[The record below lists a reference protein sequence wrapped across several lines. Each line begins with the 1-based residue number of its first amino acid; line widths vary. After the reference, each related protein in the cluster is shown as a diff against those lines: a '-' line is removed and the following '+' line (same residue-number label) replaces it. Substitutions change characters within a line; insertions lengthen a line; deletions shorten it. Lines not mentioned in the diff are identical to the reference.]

1 MTCTDAQIRKLM
13 KLIQTNTQE
22 IAAAKVGI
30 DPKTARRYLKA
41 KKVPSQMKSERAW
54 RTRADA
60 FSSVWPLVET
70 MLTNSPG
77 LEAKTLM
84 NWLITRDGKSFNLNQ
99 LRTLQRRVRDWRA
112 LMGPND
118 KEVIFPQLL
127 HPGRQSQSDYKVMDE
142 VGILID
148 GRPFPHL
155 LFHFMLPYSRWETV
169 SICFVESYETL
180 TTGYELAVWELGV
193 VAPEHRT
200 DNLSA
205 ATQQMGDERVF
216 TKRWSD
222 FMRHYDVKPS
232 KNNPGVSHENGS
244 VEKSHDLFVSD
255 LEQQLL
261 LRGSRDFVDLAAYQ
275 AFLDGVKDRRNKMRE
290 ERLAEEMKVLK
301 ALPERRWFDP
311 VELRVGVTPWST
323 IVVKGCIYS
332 VPSRLIGH
340 KLRAVVTAET
350 IMVLYGNR
358 LVQEMPRLH
367 GKGQVAIDYRHVVG
381 HLVRKP
387 GAFAN
392 YRFREEMFPSV
403 VFRKAYDRLV
413 DAGFEKGEREY
424 LRVLHLAAMGSES
437 EVTMALELLLEEGLV
452 PDVEAVKG
460 LLKPAAPAYPAVSVP
475 APNLADYDA
484 LLRGGKAA

>member
-1 MTCTDAQIRKLM
+1 M
-13 KLIQTNTQE
+13 KLIQTHTQE

-41 KKVPSQMKSERAW
+41 KQVPSQMKGERNW

-60 FSSVWPLVET
+60 FTVIWPELEK
-70 MLTNSPG
+70 MLTQAPG

-84 NWLITRDGKSFNLNQ
+84 EWLVEKDGERFNRNQ

-112 LMGPND
+112 LKGPDD

-127 HPGRQSQSDYKVMDE
+127 HPGRQSQSDYTVMDDL
-142 VGILID
+142 GILID
-148 GRPFPHL
+148 GRAFPHL

-169 SICFVESYETL
+169 SICYTESYETL
-180 TTGYELAVWELGV
+180 TAGYERAVWELGA

-205 ATQQMGDERVF
+205 ATQKMGDGRTF

-222 FMRHYDVKPS
+222 FMAHYGVKPS
-232 KNNPGVSHENGS
+232 KNNAGVSHENGS
-244 VEKSHDLFVSD
+244 VEKSHDLYVSD

-261 LRGSRDFVDLAAYQ
+261 LRGNRNFADLDEYQ
-275 AFLDGVKDRRNKMRE
+275 AFLDGVKERRNKGRL
-290 ERLAEEMKVLK
+290 ERLAEEMKLLK
-301 ALPERRWFDP
+301 ALPERRWSDP

-323 IVVKGCIYS
+323 IVVLGCTYS

-340 KLRAVVTAET
+340 KLRALVTPDL
-350 IMVLYGNR
+350 IMVLYGKR
-358 LVQEMPRLH
+358 LVQEMPRLS
-367 GKGQVAIDYRHVVG
+367 GKGQAAIDYRHVVG

-392 YRFREEMFPSV
+392 YRFREELFPSV
-403 VFRKAYDRLV
+403 VFRRAYDRLV
-413 DAGFEKGEREY
+413 AGEIEKGEREY

-437 EVTMALELLLEEGLV
+437 EVAMALELLLEEGHV
-452 PDVEAVKG
+452 PDAEAVKS
-460 LLKPAAPAYPAVSVP
+460 LLKPAAPSYPTVSIP
-475 APNLADYDA
+475 APNLADYNA
-484 LLRGGKAA
+484 LLNGGLAA

>member
-13 KLIQTNTQE
+13 KLIQTHTQE

-41 KKVPSQMKSERAW
+41 QKVPSQMKGERTW

-60 FSSVWPLVET
+60 FTEVWPKLET
-70 MLTNSPG
+70 MLAQSPG

-84 NWLITRDGKSFNLNQ
+84 EWLVEQDGECYNRNQ

-112 LMGPND
+112 LKGPDD
-118 KEVIFPQLL
+118 KEVIFPQVL
-127 HPGRQSQSDYKVMDE
+127 HPGCQSQSDYTVMDE

-148 GRPFPHL
+148 GRAFPHL

-169 SICFVESYETL
+169 SICYTESYETL
-180 TTGYELAVWELGV
+180 TAGYERAVWELGAV
-193 VAPEHRT
+193 VPEHRT

-205 ATQQMGDERVF
+205 ATQKMGDGRAF

-222 FMRHYDVKPS
+222 FMAHYGVKPS
-232 KNNPGVSHENGS
+232 RNNPGVSHENGS
-244 VEKSHDLFVSD
+244 VEKSHDLFVDD

-261 LRGSRDFVDLAAYQ
+261 LRGNRNFADLAEYE
-275 AFLDGVKDRRNKMRE
+275 AFLAKVKDRRNKGRV
-290 ERLAEEMKVLK
+290 ERLAEEMKLLK
-301 ALPERRWFDP
+301 ALPERRWSDP

-323 IVVKGCIYS
+323 IVVSGCTYS

-340 KLRAVVTAET
+340 KLRALVTPDT
-350 IMVLYGNR
+350 IMVLYGKR
-358 LVQEMPRLH
+358 LIQEMPRLS
-367 GKGQVAIDYRHVVG
+367 GKGQAAIDYHHVVG

-392 YRFREEMFPSV
+392 YRFREELFPSV

-413 DAGFEKGEREY
+413 AGEIEKGEREY
-424 LRVLHLAAMGSES
+424 LRVLHMAAMESES
-437 EVTMALELLLEEGLV
+437 EVAMALELLLEEGHL
-452 PDVEAVKG
+452 PSAEAVKG
-460 LLKPAAPAYPAVSVP
+460 LLKPATTTYPTVSIP
-475 APNLADYDA
+475 APDLAAYDA
-484 LLRGGKAA
+484 LLIGGLAA

>member
-1 MTCTDAQIRKLM
+1 M
-13 KLIQTNTQE
+13 KLLQTHTQE

-41 KKVPSQMKSERAW
+41 KKIPSQMKAERRW

-60 FSSVWPLVET
+60 FSTVWPDLET
-70 MLTNSPG
+70 ILSNSPG

-84 NWLITRDGKSFNLNQ
+84 NWLVERDGKSFNLNQ

-112 LMGPND
+112 LKGPND
-118 KEVIFPQLL
+118 KEVIFPQIL
-127 HPGRQSQSDYKVMDE
+127 HPGRQSQSDYKVMNE

-148 GRPFPHL
+148 GKPFPHL

-169 SICFVESYETL
+169 SICYSESYETL
-180 TTGYELAVWELGV
+180 TTGYELAAWELGA

-205 ATQQMGDERVF
+205 ATQKMGDDRVF

-222 FMRHYDVKPS
+222 FMGHYDVKPS

-255 LEQQLL
+255 LVQQLL

-290 ERLAEEMKVLK
+290 ARLAEEMKVLK

-311 VELRVGVTPWST
+311 IELRVGVTPWST

-387 GAFAN
+387 GAFTN

-403 VFRKAYDRLV
+403 VFRKAYDRLME
-413 DAGFEKGEREY
+413 AGVEKGEREY
-424 LRVLHLAAMGSES
+424 LRVLHLAAMNSES
-437 EVTMALELLLEEGLV
+437 EVAMILELLLEEGLV
-452 PDVEAVKG
+452 PDAEAVKG
-460 LLKPAAPAYPAVSVP
+460 LLKPTVPAYPAVRVP

-484 LLRGGKAA
+484 LLRGGHAA

>member
-1 MTCTDAQIRKLM
+1 M
-13 KLIQTNTQE
+13 KLIQTHTQE

-30 DPKTARRYLKA
+30 DPKTARRYLKS
-41 KKVPSQMKSERAW
+41 KQVPSQMKGERNW

-60 FSSVWPLVET
+60 FTVIWPELEK
-70 MLTNSPG
+70 MLMQAPG

-84 NWLITRDGKSFNLNQ
+84 EWLVEKDGERYNRNQ

-112 LMGPND
+112 LKGPDD

-127 HPGRQSQSDYKVMDE
+127 HPGRQSQSDYTVMDDL
-142 VGILID
+142 GILID
-148 GRPFPHL
+148 GRAFPHL

-169 SICFVESYETL
+169 SICYTESYETL
-180 TTGYELAVWELGV
+180 TAGYERAVWELGV

-205 ATQQMGDERVF
+205 ATQKMGDGRTF

-222 FMRHYDVKPS
+222 FMAHYDVKPS
-232 KNNPGVSHENGS
+232 RNNAGVSHENGS
-244 VEKSHDLFVSD
+244 VEKSHDLFMSD

-261 LRGSRDFVDLAAYQ
+261 LRGNRDFNDLAVYQ
-275 AFLDGVKDRRNKMRE
+275 AFLDGVKSRRNKARE
-290 ERLAEEMKVLK
+290 ERLAEEMRLLK
-301 ALPERRWFDP
+301 ALPERRWSDP

-323 IVVKGCIYS
+323 IVVQGCIYS

-340 KLRAVVTAET
+340 KLRALVTPDT
-350 IMVLYGNR
+350 ILVLYGKR
-358 LVQEMPRLH
+358 LVQEMPRLS
-367 GKGQVAIDYRHVVG
+367 GKGQTAISYRHIVG

-392 YRFREEMFPSV
+392 YRFREDLFPSV

-413 DAGFEKGEREY
+413 AGDLGKGEREY

-437 EVTMALELLLEEGLV
+437 EVTMALELLLDEGHV
-452 PDVEAVKG
+452 PDEEAVKS
-460 LLKPAAPAYPAVSVP
+460 LLKPATSTYPAVSIP
-475 APNLADYDA
+475 APNLADYNA
-484 LLRGGKAA
+484 LLNGGLAA

>member
-1 MTCTDAQIRKLM
+1 M
-13 KLIQTNTQE
+13 KLIQTHSQE

-41 KKVPSQMKSERAW
+41 KQVPSQLKGERGW
-54 RTRADA
+54 RTRTDA
-60 FSSVWPLVET
+60 FTEVWPELET
-70 MLTNSPG
+70 MLAKAPG

-84 NWLITRDGKSFNLNQ
+84 EWLVQRDGKLFDPKQ

-112 LMGPND
+112 VKGPD
-118 KEVIFPQLL
+118 EGPVFFPQVL
-127 HPGRQSQSDYKVMDE
+127 HPGRQSQSDYTVMDE
-142 VGILID
+142 TGILID

-155 LFHFMLPYSRWETV
+155 LFHFMLPYSRWETI
-169 SICFVESYETL
+169 SICYTESYETL
-180 TTGYELAVWELGV
+180 TAGYELAAWELGA

-205 ATQQMGDERVF
+205 ATQKMGDGRVF

-222 FMRHYDVKPS
+222 FMAHFGVTPS
-232 KNNPGVSHENGS
+232 RNNPGESHENGS

-261 LRGSRDFVDLAAYQ
+261 LRGGRDFADLAAYQ
-275 AFLDGVKDRRNKMRE
+275 AFLDRVKSRRNKARGD
-290 ERLAEEMKVLK
+290 RLAAEMAVLK
-301 ALPERRWFDP
+301 ALPVRRWSDP
-311 VELRVGVTPWST
+311 IELQIGVTPWST
-323 IVVKGCIYS
+323 IVVLGCIYS

-340 KLRAVVTAET
+340 KLRALVTPDT
-350 IMVLYGNR
+350 IMVLYGKR
-358 LVQEMPRLH
+358 QIQAMPRLS
-367 GKGQVAIDYRHVVG
+367 GKGQTAINYRHVVG

-392 YRFREEMFPSV
+392 YRFREDLFPSV

-413 DAGFEKGEREY
+413 AGDLGKGEREY

-437 EVTMALELLLEEGLV
+437 EVAMALELLLDEGQV
-452 PDVEAVKG
+452 PDAEAVKS
-460 LLKPAAPAYPAVSVP
+460 LLKPAEPAYPAVSIP
-475 APNLADYDA
+475 APDLAAYNM
-484 LLRGGKAA
+484 LLHGGFAA